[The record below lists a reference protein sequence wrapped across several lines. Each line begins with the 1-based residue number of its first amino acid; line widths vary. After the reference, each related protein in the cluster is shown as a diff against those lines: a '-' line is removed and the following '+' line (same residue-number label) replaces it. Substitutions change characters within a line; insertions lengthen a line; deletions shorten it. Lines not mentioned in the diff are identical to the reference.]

1 MISSSAPRWWITHPS
16 VPGREF
22 SETVVTRARH
32 GRASP
37 ATGRGLIERTAPLQA
52 DTAPATPAAAMARKA
67 RRLVVGSTGVI
78 FTRIYPHVRTYAYV
92 VSD

>member
-1 MISSSAPRWWITHPS
+1 MISSSAPRWWITHSS

-32 GRASP
+32 GRAGS
-37 ATGRGLIERTAPLQA
+37 AIGRGLIERTAPLQA

-78 FTRIYPHVRTYAYV
+78 FTCMYRLMCTNLNVG
-92 VSD
+92 

>member
-1 MISSSAPRWWITHPS
+1 MISSSAPRWWIAQAL

-32 GRASP
+32 GRALC
-37 ATGRGLIERTAPLQA
+37 AVGRELTERTAPLQA

-78 FTRIYPHVRTYAYV
+78 FTCTYGLIRT
-92 VSD
+92 